1 MNANLPLQEKLAGS
15 RPALVLS
22 GGGARGAYE
31 AGVLSFV
38 FGPLARRLGFVPR
51 FDVFSGTSV
60 GAVHTCFL
68 AGHAARLEAGARELV
83 DVWRNMSFESVY
95 RIGGRDLLGFSA
107 TLLGSA
113 FGRSTE
119 SATQGDRI
127 HGLLNTTPLERLVVG
142 QIPWRELRRNVRY
155 GPVDT
160 LCVSATQIASG
171 RTVTFVDNRERQVPS
186 WTRDPLQVAVPARI
200 GPGHTLA
207 SAAIPFLFPAVRVGD
222 TYYCDGGLRQH
233 TPLTPALRL
242 GANRVL
248 VIGLRYG
255 EPADLDAPIAE
266 ERLEQFRS
274 VGFLAG
280 KVLNALLIDRLEY
293 DMEHMRVL
301 NQVLLAG
308 LHACGEDHLEHITPE
323 VEKVRGMGFRLVRD
337 AFVQPSQDIA
347 RVAARH
353 VRELR
358 GKIPGWF
365 GSAMFR
371 ALTRGAPDEEADL
384 MSFLLFDGDYAAEL
398 IELGA
403 HDAERCEDEI
413 AALFLDPVED

>member
-1 MNANLPLQEKLAGS
+1 MAANLPLQEKQPDA

-38 FGPLARRLGFVPR
+38 FGPLADRLGFVPR

-60 GAVHTCFL
+60 GAVHSCFL
-68 AGHAARLEAGARELV
+68 AGHANHLQAGARALV
-83 DVWRNMSFESVY
+83 DIWRNMSFESVY
-95 RIGGRDLLGFSA
+95 RFGGRDLLGFSA

-119 SATQGDRI
+119 SHTQADRI

-142 QIPWRELRRNVRY
+142 QIPWRQLRRNIRY

-160 LCVSATQIASG
+160 LCVSATEIASG
-171 RTVTFVDNRERQVPS
+171 RTVTFVDNRERRVPS
-186 WTRDPLQVAVPARI
+186 WTRDLLQVAVAARI

-207 SAAIPFLFPAVRVGD
+207 SAAIPFLFPAVRVRD

-242 GANRVL
+242 GADRVL
-248 VIGLRYG
+248 VIGLRYAH
-255 EPADLDAPIAE
+255 PATLGDPIAE

-293 DMEHMRVL
+293 DVAHMRVI
-301 NQVLLAG
+301 NQVLQAG
-308 LHACGEDHLEHITPE
+308 INACGEGHLEHITPE
-323 VEKVRGMGFRLVRD
+323 VEKVRGMGFRMVRD
-337 AFVQPSQDIA
+337 AFVQPSQDMACI
-347 RVAARH
+347 AARH
-353 VRELR
+353 VREMR
-358 GKIPGWF
+358 GKVPGWF
-365 GSAMFR
+365 GSMVFR
-371 ALTRGAPDEEADL
+371 ALTRGSPDEEADM
-384 MSFLLFDGDYAAEL
+384 MSFLLFDGEYAAEL
-398 IELGA
+398 IELGQ
-403 HDAERCEDEI
+403 HDAELAENEL
-413 AALFLDPVED
+413 AALFLD

>member
-1 MNANLPLQEKLAGS
+1 MPANLPLQEKRANA

-31 AGVLSFV
+31 AGVLAFV
-38 FGPLARRLGFVPR
+38 FGPLAERLGFVPR

-60 GAVHTCFL
+60 GAVHSCFL
-68 AGHAARLEAGARELV
+68 AGHANHLQGGAHALL

-95 RIGGRDLLGFSA
+95 RFGAGDLFGFSR

-113 FGRSTE
+113 LGSITE
-119 SATQGDRI
+119 SGTQADRI

-142 QIPWRELRRNVRY
+142 QIPWRQLRRNVRY

-160 LCVSATQIASG
+160 LCVSATEIASG
-171 RTVTFVDNRERQVPS
+171 RSVTFVDNRERRIPS
-186 WTRDPLQVAVPARI
+186 WTRDSLQVAIPTRI

-207 SAAIPFLFPAVRVGD
+207 SAAIPFLFPAVRVRD

-242 GANRVL
+242 GADRVL
-248 VIGLRYG
+248 LIGLRYA
-255 EPADLDAPIAE
+255 EPADLGDVIAE

-280 KVLNALLIDRLEY
+280 KILNALLIDRLEY
-293 DMEHMRVL
+293 DVAHMRVL
-301 NQVLLAG
+301 NQVLQAG
-308 LHACGEDHLEHITPE
+308 INACGEDHLEHITPE
-323 VEKVRGMGFRLVRD
+323 VEKVRGMGFRLVQD
-337 AFVQPSQDIA
+337 AFVQPSRDIA
-347 RVAARH
+347 GIAAEH
-353 VRELR
+353 VRRMR
-358 GKIPGWF
+358 GKVPGWF
-365 GSAMFR
+365 GSFMFR

-384 MSFLLFDGDYAAEL
+384 MSFLLFDGEYAAEL
-398 IELGA
+398 IELGM
-403 HDAERCEDEI
+403 HDAERIEGEI
-413 AALFLDPVED
+413 AALFLD